1 MTLISDKN
9 FHVEIITPE
18 RVRFGGDAVMLSVPG
33 VEGQMGLLAHHA
45 PILALLQPGR
55 LTLQTREQTLHMVV
69 GNGFVKMTNNRAVC
83 LVEFAENASEID
95 RAAAERRRAEL
106 EKKLVGEADMAAQEV
121 LRNQLRAELARLEVT
136 TGRGA

>member
-18 RVRFGGDAVMLSVPG
+18 RVRFGGEAVMLSVPG

-55 LTLQTREQTLHMVV
+55 LTLQTREQTMNMAV
-69 GNGFVKMTNNRAVC
+69 GSGFVKMSQNRAVC
-83 LVEFAENASEID
+83 LVDFAENARDID
-95 RAAAERRRAEL
+95 RAAAERRRVEIEGTLSRETDASRQEEL
-106 EKKLVGEADMAAQEV
+106 RQ
-121 LRNQLRAELARLEVT
+121 QLRAEQARLEVAV
-136 TGRGA
+136 GHGA

>member
-55 LTLQTREQTLHMVV
+55 LTLQTREQTVNMAV
-69 GNGFVKMTNNRAVC
+69 GSGFVKMSNNRAVC
-83 LVEFAENASEID
+83 LVEFAENAADID
-95 RAAAERRRAEL
+95 RAAAERRRADIE
-106 EKKLVGEADMAAQEV
+106 GRIAREADVAKQEEMR
-121 LRNQLRAELARLEVT
+121 LALRAELARLEVAA
-136 TGRGA
+136 GRGA